1 LAHQFDHMS
10 AISGD
15 SEVAAGRA
23 FGITTLDAL
32 AYGALFCSRRP
43 VACYTEPC
51 LSHTDAPRCRIEYHA
66 GGSNEWWCRPWLLPP
81 RQRSAL

>member
-1 LAHQFDHMS
+1 MS

-32 AYGALFCSRRP
+32 AYARFSLAAACRR
-43 VACYTEPC
+43 YTEPC

-66 GGSNEWWCRPWLLPP
+66 GGSNE
-81 RQRSAL
+81 